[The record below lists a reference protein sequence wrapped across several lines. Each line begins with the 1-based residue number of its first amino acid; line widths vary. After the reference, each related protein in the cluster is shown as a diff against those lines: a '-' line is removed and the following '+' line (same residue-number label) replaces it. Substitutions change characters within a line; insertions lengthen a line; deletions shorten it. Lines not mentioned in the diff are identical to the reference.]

1 MSVLLIDCA
10 GQFCLKAAIAI
21 CEFCE
26 DLMIDESLARLCAY
40 RQNIDRYRRLLRTN
54 LTALEQNFI
63 ERRIAEEQLALDR
76 LAAEAIVTT
85 LSDTPRA
92 A

>member
-1 MSVLLIDCA
+1 
-10 GQFCLKAAIAI
+10 
-21 CEFCE
+21 
-26 DLMIDESLARLCAY
+26 MIDESLARLSGY

-54 LTALEQNFI
+54 LTALEQTFI

-76 LAAEAIVTT
+76 LATETIVMA
-85 LSDTPRA
+85 LSDAPWA

>member
-1 MSVLLIDCA
+1 
-10 GQFCLKAAIAI
+10 
-21 CEFCE
+21 
-26 DLMIDESLARLCAY
+26 MIDESLARLSAY

-54 LTALEQNFI
+54 LTALEQTFI
-63 ERRIAEEQLALDR
+63 ERRIAEEQLALDG
-76 LAAEAIVTT
+76 LAAETIAMT

>member
-1 MSVLLIDCA
+1 
-10 GQFCLKAAIAI
+10 
-21 CEFCE
+21 
-26 DLMIDESLARLCAY
+26 MIDESLARLSGY

-76 LAAEAIVTT
+76 LAAETIVTT
-85 LSDTPRA
+85 LSDAPWA